1 MLAQLAHEP
10 PASVRLAQAILPF
23 VDAAGKEAPPRRAR
37 ARLVIGFAIE
47 FYRRLLY
54 SQAGEPNTGDASLE
68 RHVSA
73 ALRAGQ
79 TDPETTAARI
89 ERSLE
94 ALGHIDRNA
103 NQATLLEAWL
113 DDLRLAR
120 STSLVEV

>member
-1 MLAQLAHEP
+1 L
-10 PASVRLAQAILPF
+10 
-23 VDAAGKEAPPRRAR
+23 
-37 ARLVIGFAIE
+37 
-47 FYRRLLY
+47 
-54 SQAGEPNTGDASLE
+54 QAGEPKTGDASLE
-68 RHVSA
+68 RSVSA

-79 TDPETTAARI
+79 TDPEATATRI

-94 ALGHIDRNA
+94 ALSHIDRNA